1 MLANITLFV
10 MTNLAEL
17 IKNLDNEEK
26 TNATRSKILVF
37 VEYPVGYKI
46 ELIERNI

>member
-1 MLANITLFV
+1 

-17 IKNLDNEEK
+17 IKKLDTEEK

-46 ELIERNI
+46 ELIERNSFWLSKSNF